1 MDWKNRIQELTA
13 RDLSISD
20 IADFMG
26 VTDNA
31 VREVLSGRTKQPRAN
46 AALRLIEL
54 CAKHKVGQP
63 AKRTRARAA

>member
-13 RDLSISD
+13 RELSIAE
-20 IADFMG
+20 IADYMG

-46 AALRLIEL
+46 AALRLVEL
-54 CAKHKVGQP
+54 CIKHKVGETP
-63 AKRTRARAA
+63 KRRKAAA